1 MKLKK
6 KRRRIRVKKRFFLVV
21 IAAIVAVL
29 FLKSDWLA
37 TWMYPIHYKADIRA
51 SASNYGLEPHLVA
64 AIIRAE
70 SNYETGRESKKGA
83 LGLMQ
88 LMPDTAHW
96 VVEKA
101 GFEKV
106 NDEILRHRADVSIEV
121 GSWYLN
127 NLHTQFDQNKVA
139 AVAAYNAGPGNVRKW
154 LDSGSW
160 DGSMETVKE
169 IPFGETRHYV
179 QRVFYYYNK
188 YKDLY
193 PEF

>member
-1 MKLKK
+1 MKRARFRL
-6 KRRRIRVKKRFFLVV
+6 KKRFLLVLVV
-21 IAAIVAVL
+21 GFIALL

-37 TWMYPIHYKADIRA
+37 SWMYPIHYKEDIRA
-51 SASNYGLEPHLVA
+51 SATNYDLEPHLVA

-88 LMPDTAHW
+88 LMPETANW

-101 GFEKV
+101 GFEAV
-106 NDEILRHRADVSIEV
+106 TEDILRHRADVSIEV
-121 GSWYLN
+121 GSWYLSS
-127 NLHTQFDQNKVA
+127 LHTQFEQNPVA
-139 AVAAYNAGPGNVRKW
+139 AIAAYNAGPGNVRKW
-154 LDSGSW
+154 LNSGRW
-160 DGSMETVKE
+160 DGSMDTVKE

-193 PEF
+193 PDF